1 MSQVYSSAPSLKDFF
16 LEAEYK
22 FQKDVLYLKPSV
34 PDASLPKT
42 RVACHQRGASMVFYM
57 PPSAEGEGRG
67 GRLIPPRDVLL
78 HPAFHR
84 QKGPE
89 CELNVMN
96 NVVSSFDS
104 VRVLAMS
111 DPKGWGLWALD
122 VRHGDS

>member
-1 MSQVYSSAPSLKDFF
+1 MQ
-16 LEAEYK
+16 
-22 FQKDVLYLKPSV
+22 
-34 PDASLPKT
+34 ASLPKT
-42 RVACHQRGASMVFYM
+42 RVTCHQRGASMVFYM

-78 HPAFHR
+78 YPAFHR

-89 CELNVMN
+89 CELNAMN